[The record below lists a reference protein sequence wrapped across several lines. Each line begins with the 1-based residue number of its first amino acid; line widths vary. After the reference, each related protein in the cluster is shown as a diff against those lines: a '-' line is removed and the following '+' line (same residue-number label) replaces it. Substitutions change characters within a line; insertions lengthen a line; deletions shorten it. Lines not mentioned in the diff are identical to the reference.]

1 LPIKHL
7 GEKREEKVLW
17 AENDLVEDIEEEDDK
32 YIITYI
38 VDLYMLSNAN
48 EISLEKYVQKW
59 VLVDNQIQ
67 ILQEKMKTMRE
78 WKKKLTENVMV
89 QMEEKGIS
97 HKILSIPDGELS
109 VQEKREYSSL
119 SYGFIEECLTEII
132 PEKETVEYI
141 MDYMRE
147 HREIKIVKEI
157 RRKNILSTK

>member
-1 LPIKHL
+1 M

>member
-1 LPIKHL
+1 L

>member
-1 LPIKHL
+1 
-7 GEKREEKVLW
+7 
-17 AENDLVEDIEEEDDK
+17 
-32 YIITYI
+32 
-38 VDLYMLSNAN
+38 MLQPDTTDNN
-48 EISLEKYVQKW
+48 ISLEKYVQKW

-78 WKKKLTENVMV
+78 WKKKLTENVMAK
-89 QMEEKGIS
+89 MEDRGIS

>member
-1 LPIKHL
+1 MA
-7 GEKREEKVLW
+7 EKREGKKLW
-17 AENDLVEDIEEEDDK
+17 VENDLVEDIEEEDDK

-38 VDLYMLSNAN
+38 EDLYMLSNAN
-48 EISLEKYVQKW
+48 TSAPEISLEKYVQKW

-67 ILQEKMKTMRE
+67 VLQEKMKTMRE

-89 QMEEKGIS
+89 KMEEKGIS

-141 MDYMRE
+141 MDYIRE